1 MTLRVKMEG
10 MQYTK
15 HRPTTMLAIKTM
27 RKTFFYGSHEKR
39 VLERKKRK
47 TFIYPLLLLR
57 ITALVSLLEIL
68 IQTIMHAKMY

>member
-15 HRPTTMLAIKTM
+15 SRPTMLAIKTM

-39 VLERKKRK
+39 VLERKKRGRL
-47 TFIYPLLLLR
+47 FYVFVLLW
-57 ITALVSLLEIL
+57 ITAQVSSLEIL